1 MSINPLT
8 VDEGQVPRPVA
19 RFVARVAADGAT
31 SSYFLNFPVPDA
43 GSLIFCAP
51 AKLILGNGSV
61 RDLGAICAPTE
72 TTWQQDRQLTLAERV
87 PIYDGQEATLVWG
100 VHSFV
105 AEVESEGTSVAA
117 TQAAQATLS
126 VTPRPDQPLVVL
138 VQGRVQR
145 IPPGHRIRLDGGAG
159 NQEFWSPAPA
169 SKAAESGRFETS
181 FGYAKPGEYTVV
193 VDQIDAA
200 GFWVET
206 LARQRFTVA
215 EPLADPG
222 SAAEAPEGLSER
234 ETEQG
239 PAEVAVTALPAW
251 LPFRYARPLWAWA
264 RTYTQPGGTVVSRS
278 LALGTYLAIRQE
290 RMAGGQLWFQTGGFD
305 WIPAAH
311 VALLTPSDLRGVE
324 LAGVSPTPEP
334 EPEPEPNPDGLP
346 RGVVTATVLNVRS
359 GAGTTFGVVD
369 QLRYGAVV
377 VIYAQQLVAGATWYR
392 IGVNR
397 WVHGGWIRLLGN
409 QPPDPSPVRRGIVT
423 ADVLN
428 VRARPGVSA
437 DNPPVDRLARG
448 SAVLIDAETVVAGA
462 TWYRIG
468 VDRWVHS
475 AWIQLVA
482 ALSDADPAA
491 CHPLQLPTRATPPA
505 AKLPLG
511 WVVTATVN
519 VRAAPNTV
527 AAVVGTLAYKARI
540 DILEERTVAGQRWY
554 RIGSERWVFAANVG
568 AARFRARP
576 ASIRANE
583 RWVGVNLREQTVV
596 AYEGDKPVYAAL
608 TATGLPR
615 TPTVRG
621 IFRTWLRL
629 VSRRMSG
636 GSAATGGY
644 YYLEEVPWT
653 CYFYSGYALHAAYW
667 HDAFGRPRSHGCV
680 NLSPYDA
687 WWIFQWSAPGG
698 ANSPAVFVYSE

>member
-1 MSINPLT
+1 MTINRLNDPGSQ
-8 VDEGQVPRPVA
+8 EARPQA
-19 RFVARVAADGAT
+19 KLIARVAADGAT
-31 SSYFLNFPVPDA
+31 SDYFLSFPVPDPA
-43 GSLIFCAP
+43 ALVVCAP
-51 AKLILGNGSV
+51 AKLVLGDGTV
-61 RDLGAICAPTE
+61 LDLGVLCAPTE
-72 TTWQQDRQLTLAERV
+72 TTWARDRVVTLAEAV
-87 PIYDGQEATLVWG
+87 PVHDGQEATLVWG
-100 VHSFV
+100 VHTYM
-105 AEVESEGTSVAA
+105 AEVLEAAVGTAA
-117 TQAAQATLS
+117 TQAVQATLS
-126 VTPRPDQPLVVL
+126 VTPHPDQPLVVV
-138 VQGRVQR
+138 VQGRVAHM
-145 IPPGHRIRLDGGAG
+145 PPRRRIRLDGDAG
-159 NQEFWSPAPA
+159 NYEFWSPAPTTKSA
-169 SKAAESGRFETS
+169 GDGHFETL
-181 FGYAKPGEYTVV
+181 FGYPKPGEYTVS
-193 VDQIDAA
+193 VDLIDDA
-200 GFWVET
+200 GYWVET
-206 LARQRFTVA
+206 LARQTFTVA
-215 EPLADPG
+215 EPIADPL
-222 SAAEAPEGLSER
+222 SAADAPEGLSER
-234 ETEQG
+234 TESQG
-239 PAEVAVTALPAW
+239 PEEVAVAALPPW

-290 RMAGGQLWFQTGGFD
+290 RMVGGQLWFQTGGFD

-334 EPEPEPNPDGLP
+334 EPEPNPDNLP

-359 GAGTTFGVVD
+359 GPGTQFSVVD

-377 VIYAQQLVAGATWYR
+377 VIYAQQVVAGTTWYR
-392 IGVNR
+392 IGANR
-397 WVHGGWIRLLGN
+397 WVHGGWIRLLSN
-409 QPPDPSPVRRGIVT
+409 QPPDPTPLRRGIVT

-437 DNPPVDRLARG
+437 DNPPVDRLRRG
-448 SAVLIDAETVVAGA
+448 AAVLIYAETVVAGA

-475 AWIQLVA
+475 AWVQLVA

-491 CHPLQLPTRATPPA
+491 CDPLQLPARATPPA
-505 AKLPLG
+505 AKLPVG
-511 WVVTATVN
+511 WVVTSTVN
-519 VRAAPNTV
+519 VRAAPSTA

-554 RIGSERWVFAANVG
+554 RIGNERWVFAANIG
-568 AARFRARP
+568 AARFKARP
-576 ASIRANE
+576 SGIRANE
-583 RWVGVNLREQTVV
+583 RWVGVNLSEQTVV

-608 TATGLPR
+608 AATGLPK

-621 IFRTWLRL
+621 VFRTWLRL

-698 ANSPAVFVYSE
+698 ANSPAVFVYNS